1 MDPFL
6 SLTILVVADRHGI
19 CGSLELHSWESA
31 MTTLM
36 HHSLAA
42 IACQLHAAYLPILEK
57 PLPNA
62 VKDLLAQLVALEREK
77 R

>member
-1 MDPFL
+1 
-6 SLTILVVADRHGI
+6 VR
-19 CGSLELHSWESA
+19 LELHSRENA
-31 MTTLM
+31 MTTSM
-36 HHSLAA
+36 HDSLAA

-62 VKDLLAQLVALEREK
+62 IKDLLAQLVAPEREK

>member
-1 MDPFL
+1 
-6 SLTILVVADRHGI
+6 
-19 CGSLELHSWESA
+19 
-31 MTTLM
+31 MTTSM
-36 HHSLAA
+36 NESLAA

-62 VKDLLAQLVALEREK
+62 VKDLLAQLVALERDK